1 MSATRYDVVVIG
13 AGPAGIFA
21 ALALQDHGLKVA
33 IVEKGPDISDRTC
46 PMQSGRAGCSRCK
59 PCMLL
64 CGWGGAGAYSDGKLT
79 LTTGIGGKLQEYI
92 GDRALLTLIEEVDRT
107 YLSFGATETIY
118 APEARVFRNLQRQAA
133 TADLVLV
140 PSRVRHLGTERC
152 AEILRRMRD
161 RLETRVDVRTRT
173 EAVEILV
180 DRLGNHE
187 PTAPAAPAPAAPAPA
202 DPAAPAPAAPAPA
215 DPAGPGRRVRG
226 VRLSDGTVLEAR
238 YLISGPGREGANW
251 FVSEIHRLGLDL
263 TNNPVDVG
271 VRVELPAVI
280 MENFTDVLYE
290 PKLIYY
296 SKTFDDQVRTF
307 CINPY
312 GEVVAENSDGLLT
325 VNGHS
330 FAEKKTELTN
340 FALLVSKTFTEP
352 FRDPIAYGRSIAGLA
367 NLLGDGVM
375 VQRLGDLLA
384 GRRSTPKRMAK
395 GMVQPTLEQAI
406 PGDLSLVLPYRH
418 LRSILEMLEALDK
431 VMPGVNSRH
440 TLLYGVEVKFYSSRP
455 ELSPVLET
463 KIGNFFAVGD
473 GAGVTRGLVQAS
485 ASGLLVAKEI
495 LAREGLAEPWRPEG
509 ADPGSE

>member
-21 ALALQDHGLKVA
+21 ALALQDRGLKVA
-33 IVEKGPDISDRTC
+33 IVEKGPDISHRTC
-46 PMQSGRAGCSRCK
+46 PMQSGRVGCSRCK

-107 YLSFGATETIY
+107 YLSFGATETVY

-161 RLETRVDVRTRT
+161 RLESRVDVRTRT

-180 DRLGNHE
+180 DRPGSHE
-187 PTAPAAPAPAAPAPA
+187 PAAAAETAPAAAETASAAAATAPAA
-202 DPAAPAPAAPAPA
+202 AATA
-215 DPAGPGRRVRG
+215 PAGPGRRVRG

-263 TNNPVDVG
+263 TNNPVDIG
-271 VRVELPAVI
+271 VRVELPAVV

-340 FALLVSKTFTEP
+340 FALLVSKTFTVP

-431 VMPGVNSRH
+431 IMPGVNSRH

-463 KIGNFFAVGD
+463 KIDNFFAVGD

-509 ADPGSE
+509 ANPGNE

>member
-1 MSATRYDVVVIG
+1 MDTTHFDVVIIG

-21 ALALQDHGLKVA
+21 ALALQGSGLKVA
-33 IVEKGPDISDRTC
+33 MVEKGPDASRRTC
-46 PMQSGRAGCSRCK
+46 PMQSRRVGCRQCR

-79 LTTGIGGKLQEYI
+79 LTAGIGGKLQEYV
-92 GDRALLTLIEEVDRT
+92 GERALLDLIEEVDRT
-107 YLSFGATETIY
+107 YLSFGATETVY
-118 APEARVFRNLQRQAA
+118 APQQHVFRNLQRQAA
-133 TADLVLV
+133 TADLILV

-152 AEILRRMRD
+152 ADILRRMRS
-161 RLETRVDVRTRT
+161 RLECGVCIRTGT
-173 EAVEILV
+173 EASEILV
-180 DRLGNHE
+180 DGSGNLD
-187 PTAPAAPAPAAPAPA
+187 TAGAAATDIALAGAAATAIAPAA
-202 DPAAPAPAAPAPA
+202 
-215 DPAGPGRRVRG
+215 GRSVRG
-226 VRLSDGTVLEAR
+226 VRLCDGSVLEAK
-238 YLISGPGREGANW
+238 YVISGPGREGANW

-263 TNNPVDVG
+263 TTNPVDIG
-271 VRVELPAVI
+271 VRVELPAVV
-280 MENFTDVLYE
+280 MESFTDVLYE

-296 SKTFDDQVRTF
+296 SRTFDDQVRTF

-367 NLLGDGVM
+367 NLLGDGVI
-375 VQRLGDLLA
+375 VQRLGDLQA
-384 GRRSTPKRMAK
+384 GRRSTAKRMAK
-395 GMVQPTLEQAI
+395 GMVKPTLEQAV

-431 VMPGVNSRH
+431 IMPGVNSRH

-455 ELSPVLET
+455 ALSAALET
-463 KIGNFFAVGD
+463 SISNFFAVGD

-495 LAREGLAEPWRPEG
+495 LGREGRAAPEL
-509 ADPGSE
+509 

>member
-1 MSATRYDVVVIG
+1 VSATRYDVVVIG

-33 IVEKGPDISDRTC
+33 IVEKGPDINHRTC
-46 PMQSGRAGCSRCK
+46 PMQSGRVGCSRCK

-161 RLETRVDVRTRT
+161 RLETRVDVQTRT

-180 DRLGNHE
+180 DRPGNHE
-187 PTAPAAPAPAAPAPA
+187 SAATGPTAPAATATTAPA
-202 DPAAPAPAAPAPA
+202 DPAATA
-215 DPAGPGRRVRG
+215 PAGPGRRVRG

-263 TNNPVDVG
+263 TNNPVDIG
-271 VRVELPAVI
+271 VRVELPAVV
-280 MENFTDVLYE
+280 MENFTDILYE

-463 KIGNFFAVGD
+463 RIGNFFAVGD

-509 ADPGSE
+509 AGPDNK

>member
-33 IVEKGPDISDRTC
+33 IVEKGPDINHRTC
-46 PMQSGRAGCSRCK
+46 PMQSGRVGCSRCK

-161 RLETRVDVRTRT
+161 RLETRVDVQTRT

-180 DRLGNHE
+180 DRPGNHE
-187 PTAPAAPAPAAPAPA
+187 SAATATAAPA
-202 DPAAPAPAAPAPA
+202 DPATTA
-215 DPAGPGRRVRG
+215 PAGPGRRVRG

-263 TNNPVDVG
+263 TNNPVDIG
-271 VRVELPAVI
+271 VRVELPAVV

-463 KIGNFFAVGD
+463 RIGNFFAVGD

-509 ADPGSE
+509 AGPDNK

>member
-33 IVEKGPDISDRTC
+33 IVEKGPDINHRTC
-46 PMQSGRAGCSRCK
+46 PMQSGRVGCSRCK

-161 RLETRVDVRTRT
+161 RLETRVDVQTRT

-180 DRLGNHE
+180 DRPGNHE
-187 PTAPAAPAPAAPAPA
+187 SAATGPTAPAATATTAPA
-202 DPAAPAPAAPAPA
+202 DPAATA
-215 DPAGPGRRVRG
+215 PAGPGRRVRG

-263 TNNPVDVG
+263 TNNPVDIG
-271 VRVELPAVI
+271 VRVELPAVV
-280 MENFTDVLYE
+280 MENFTDILYE

-463 KIGNFFAVGD
+463 RIGNFFAVGD

-509 ADPGSE
+509 AGPDNK

>member
-1 MSATRYDVVVIG
+1 MLAIAGKSASSNQAFDVVIIG

-21 ALALQDHGLKVA
+21 ALALGERGLKTAV
-33 IVEKGPDISDRTC
+33 IEKGPDLDRRSC
-46 PMQSGRAGCSRCK
+46 PMQSRKAGCSQCQ

-79 LTTGIGGKLQEYI
+79 LTTAIGGTLDDYI
-92 GDRALLTLIEEVDRT
+92 GDEALLGLIDEVDET
-107 YLSFGATETIY
+107 YLRFGATKVVY
-118 APEARVFRNLQRQAA
+118 APEQKVFRNLQRLAA
-133 TADLVLV
+133 TADLALI
-140 PSRVRHLGTERC
+140 PSKVRHLGTERC
-152 AEILRRMRD
+152 AEILHRMREH
-161 RLETRVDVRTRT
+161 LESRVTIRTRT

-180 DRLGNHE
+180 
-187 PTAPAAPAPAAPAPA
+187 
-202 DPAAPAPAAPAPA
+202 
-215 DPAGPGRRVRG
+215 AGGHDGGPDRRVSG
-226 VRLSDGTVLEAR
+226 VRLADGTVLKAR
-238 YLISGPGREGANW
+238 YLIAGPGREGANW
-251 FVSEIHRLGLDL
+251 FVSEIRRLGLDL
-263 TNNPVDVG
+263 TNNPVDIG
-271 VRVELPAVI
+271 VRVELPAVV

-330 FAEKKTELTN
+330 FEEKKTELTN

-352 FRDPIAYGRSIAGLA
+352 FREPIAYGRSIAGLA
-367 NLLGDGVM
+367 NLLGGGVI
-375 VQRLGDLLA
+375 VQRLGDLQA

-395 GMVQPTLEQAI
+395 GMVQPTLQQAI

-418 LRSILEMLEALDK
+418 LLSILEMLEAMDK

-455 ELSPVLET
+455 ELSQQLET
-463 KIGNFFAVGD
+463 KIANFFAVGD

-485 ASGLLVAKEI
+485 ASGLLAANGI
-495 LAREGLAEPWRPEG
+495 LAREDAGR
-509 ADPGSE
+509 